1 MTEHPR
7 PSESAQD
14 LPPTVEQ
21 PAHPPTSRQLP
32 TDLLKQAALV
42 EFAAHGYEG
51 ASLQEIARKA
61 GYTKAN
67 LLYHFGS
74 KQGLF
79 EQAVLE
85 ALGAFEQ
92 LVDSLQHLDIGA
104 EDERLVGPFVDF
116 LLQHR
121 LAVHMFVNHR
131 STGAGEFIA
140 SRVDPVIQRL
150 VDALSD
156 DDPDRSLRIAIGL
169 AGVTYCLANE
179 NIPGGAR
186 TQEPTRDE
194 LVAALTFISATR
206 R

>member
-1 MTEHPR
+1 MSEQQPQPDDPR
-7 PSESAQD
+7 GESQQAER
-14 LPPTVEQ
+14 TRS
-21 PAHPPTSRQLP
+21 AHRQHP

-51 ASLQEIARKA
+51 ASLQEIASKA

-85 ALGAFEQ
+85 ALGAFEE

-104 EDERLVGPFVDF
+104 EDKRLVGPFVDF

-140 SRVDPVIQRL
+140 TRVDPVIERL
-150 VDALSD
+150 VAALSD
-156 DDPDRSLRIAIGL
+156 DDPDRALRIAIGL

-179 NIPGGAR
+179 NIPGEAR

>member
-1 MTEHPR
+1 MSEQQPQPDDPR
-7 PSESAQD
+7 GESQQAER
-14 LPPTVEQ
+14 TRS
-21 PAHPPTSRQLP
+21 AHRQHP

-51 ASLQEIARKA
+51 ASLQEIASKA

-79 EQAVLE
+79 EQALLE
-85 ALGAFEQ
+85 ALGAFEE

-104 EDERLVGPFVDF
+104 EDKRLVGPFVDF

-140 SRVDPVIQRL
+140 TRVDPIIERL
-150 VDALSD
+150 VAALSD
-156 DDPDRSLRIAIGL
+156 DDPDRALRIAIGL

-179 NIPGGAR
+179 NIPGEAR

>member
-1 MTEHPR
+1 MH
-7 PSESAQD
+7 
-14 LPPTVEQ
+14 
-21 PAHPPTSRQLP
+21 RQHP

-51 ASLQEIARKA
+51 ASLQEIASKA

-85 ALGAFEQ
+85 ALGAFEE

-104 EDERLVGPFVDF
+104 EDKRLVGPFVDF

-140 SRVDPVIQRL
+140 TRVDPIIERL
-150 VDALSD
+150 VAALSD
-156 DDPDRSLRIAIGL
+156 DDPDRALRIAIGL

-179 NIPGGAR
+179 NIPGEAR

>member
-1 MTEHPR
+1 MSEQQPQPDDPR
-7 PSESAQD
+7 GESQQAER
-14 LPPTVEQ
+14 TRS
-21 PAHPPTSRQLP
+21 AHRQHP

-51 ASLQEIARKA
+51 ASLQEIASKA

-85 ALGAFEQ
+85 ALGAFEE

-104 EDERLVGPFVDF
+104 EDKRLVGPFVDF

-140 SRVDPVIQRL
+140 TRVDPIIERL
-150 VDALSD
+150 VAALSD
-156 DDPDRSLRIAIGL
+156 DDPDRALRIAIGL

-179 NIPGGAR
+179 NIPGEAR

-194 LVAALTFISATR
+194 LVAALTFISVTR

>member
-1 MTEHPR
+1 MSEQQPQPDDPR
-7 PSESAQD
+7 GESQQAER
-14 LPPTVEQ
+14 TRS
-21 PAHPPTSRQLP
+21 AHRQHP

-51 ASLQEIARKA
+51 ASLQEIASKA

-85 ALGAFEQ
+85 ALGAFEE

-104 EDERLVGPFVDF
+104 EDKRLVGPFVDF

-140 SRVDPVIQRL
+140 TRVDPIIERL
-150 VDALSD
+150 VAALSD
-156 DDPDRSLRIAIGL
+156 DDPDRALRIAIGL

-179 NIPGGAR
+179 NIPGEAR
-186 TQEPTRDE
+186 TQEPTREE

>member
-1 MTEHPR
+1 MSEQQPQPDDPR
-7 PSESAQD
+7 GESQQAER
-14 LPPTVEQ
+14 TRS
-21 PAHPPTSRQLP
+21 AHRQHP

-51 ASLQEIARKA
+51 ASLQEIASKA

-85 ALGAFEQ
+85 ALGAFEE

-104 EDERLVGPFVDF
+104 EDKRLVGPFVDF

-140 SRVDPVIQRL
+140 TRVDPIIERL
-150 VDALSD
+150 VAALSD
-156 DDPDRSLRIAIGL
+156 DDPDRALRIAIGL

-179 NIPGGAR
+179 NIPGEAR

-194 LVAALTFISATR
+194 LVAALTFISTTR

>member
-1 MTEHPR
+1 MSEQQPQPDDPR
-7 PSESAQD
+7 GESQQAER
-14 LPPTVEQ
+14 TRS
-21 PAHPPTSRQLP
+21 AHRQHP

-51 ASLQEIARKA
+51 ASLQEIASKA

-85 ALGAFEQ
+85 ALGAFEE
-92 LVDSLQHLDIGA
+92 LVDSLQHLDIGD
-104 EDERLVGPFVDF
+104 EDKRLVGTFVDF

-140 SRVDPVIQRL
+140 TRVDPIIERL
-150 VDALSD
+150 VAALSD
-156 DDPDRSLRIAIGL
+156 DDPDRALRIAIGL

-179 NIPGGAR
+179 NIPGEAR

>member
-1 MTEHPR
+1 M
-7 PSESAQD
+7 SEQQSTTSDPQPEAKPAEPHRSAQRK
-14 LPPTVEQ
+14 
-21 PAHPPTSRQLP
+21 HP

-51 ASLQEIARKA
+51 ASLQEIASKA

-79 EQAVLE
+79 EEAVLE

-92 LVDSLQHLDIGA
+92 LVDSLQHLDIGS

-116 LLQHR
+116 LLEHR
-121 LAVHMFVNHR
+121 LAVHMFVNHS

-140 SRVDPVIQRL
+140 TRVDPIIERL
-150 VDALSD
+150 VVALSD
-156 DDPDRSLRIAIGL
+156 DDPDRALRIAIGL

-179 NIPGGAR
+179 NIPGEAR

>member
-1 MTEHPR
+1 MSEQQPQPDDPR
-7 PSESAQD
+7 GESQQAER
-14 LPPTVEQ
+14 TRS
-21 PAHPPTSRQLP
+21 AHRQHP

-51 ASLQEIARKA
+51 ASLQEIASKA

-85 ALGAFEQ
+85 ALGAFEE

-104 EDERLVGPFVDF
+104 EDKRLVGPFVDF

-140 SRVDPVIQRL
+140 TRVDPIIERL
-150 VDALSD
+150 VAALSD
-156 DDPDRSLRIAIGL
+156 DDPDRALRIAIGL

-179 NIPGGAR
+179 NIPGEAR
-186 TQEPTRDE
+186 TQEPTREE
-194 LVAALTFISATR
+194 LVAALTFISVTR

>member
-1 MTEHPR
+1 MSEQQPQPDDPR
-7 PSESAQD
+7 GESQQAER
-14 LPPTVEQ
+14 TRSV
-21 PAHPPTSRQLP
+21 HRQHP

-51 ASLQEIARKA
+51 ASLQEIASKA

-85 ALGAFEQ
+85 ALGAFEE

-104 EDERLVGPFVDF
+104 EDKRLVGPFVDF

-140 SRVDPVIQRL
+140 TRVDPIIERL
-150 VDALSD
+150 VAALSD
-156 DDPDRSLRIAIGL
+156 DDPDRALRIAIGL

-179 NIPGGAR
+179 NIPGEAR